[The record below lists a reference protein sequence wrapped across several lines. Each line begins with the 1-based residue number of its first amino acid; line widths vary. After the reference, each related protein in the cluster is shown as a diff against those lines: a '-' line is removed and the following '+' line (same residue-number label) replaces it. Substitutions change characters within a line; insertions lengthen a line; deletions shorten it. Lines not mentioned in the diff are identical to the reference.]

1 MNNIFLGNGTDPL
14 LSGASEYK
22 QLNIENELARMSQI
36 QQMLE
41 QKKTEMEN
49 ARSQMSASGV
59 AQSKTPIWDE
69 IDKIVSEMS
78 DRDLDYL
85 NASNEFGESNSRV
98 MAILQR
104 ESLRMLRPF
113 VENTKD
119 GKEALEHHLSLVK
132 KLKRE
137 AANES
142 DRTLELFK
150 EYTEK
155 YPDKT
160 YSDFLKM
167 KRGKKNEK

>member
-49 ARSQMSASGV
+49 ARGQMGASIV
-59 AQSKTPIWDE
+59 PSKTPVWDE
-69 IDKIVSEMS
+69 IDRLINEVS
-78 DRDLDYL
+78 DNDLDFI
-85 NASNEFGESNSRV
+85 NSNEEFQKSNQIV
-98 MAILQR
+98 MAIIQR
-104 ESLRMLRPF
+104 EQLKIIRPI
-113 VENTKD
+113 VEATKD
-119 GKEALEHHLSLVK
+119 GKEALENHLNLVK
-132 KLKRE
+132 RLKKE

-142 DRTLELFK
+142 NKTMELFK
-150 EYTEK
+150 EYTENYADMK
-155 YPDKT
+155 

-167 KRGKKNEK
+167 KRANK